1 MGTALILFVAACG
14 RDGGAS
20 SSSDAG
26 ERSVVE
32 AADPARAADA
42 ASVPADRAGTFEID
56 GVRHPFLVVDCDLA
70 GHRETGVLLR
80 GTGTASDGRRM
91 TVEVERLAR
100 GETVNERA
108 TVVFGGIVDGDHW
121 TARGIGWPDGRWF
134 ADEAGSEPTD
144 GPLIEI
150 SESEL
155 TAEGTY
161 RHERDSSDGTG
172 KIHAVCPA

>member
-14 RDGGAS
+14 RDGGAG

-26 ERSVVE
+26 DRSVVE
-32 AADPARAADA
+32 SAHPARAADA

-56 GVRHPFLVVDCDLA
+56 GTRHPFLVVDCDLA

-121 TARGIGWPDGRWF
+121 TARRIGWPDGRWF
-134 ADEAGSEPTD
+134 ADEGGSEPTD

-150 SESEL
+150 
-155 TAEGTY
+155 AENGLSVEGIY
-161 RHERDSSDGTG
+161 RHEADDSRESG
-172 KIHAVCPA
+172 IVRALCPA